1 MEHAG
6 NVLSVSLPERAAGVL
21 QRNLLTYGSDLI
33 YRTLFYFLCENLDI

>member
-21 QRNLLTYGSDLI
+21 PLNQRNIHTYGSD
-33 YRTLFYFLCENLDI
+33 FNLTNSVIFSL